1 MKAAVFFI
9 HDQVIRRSRSSI
21 GSSMATSELSPI
33 DRHLAALLQRIA
45 PNPSPELEL
54 AAQLVSRFQTDGHVC
69 LPLGEITSDTLA
81 GVGISSPLPARRTW
95 IKKLRESGVV
105 GKPDEFKPLILD
117 EAARLYLHRY
127 WTYEVDVARDLSNRL
142 RTKQLVGQAALNQQL
157 EKLFAQESK

>member
-1 MKAAVFFI
+1 
-9 HDQVIRRSRSSI
+9 
-21 GSSMATSELSPI
+21 MATSELSPI

-54 AAQLVSRFQTDGHVC
+54 AAQLVSRVQTDGHVC
-69 LPLGEITSDTLA
+69 LPLGEITSDTLV

-117 EAARLYLHRY
+117 EAARLYLQRY
-127 WTYEVDVARDLSNRL
+127 WAYEIEVAREISNRL
-142 RTKQLVGQAALNQQL
+142 RKDQPVGQASLNQQVDN
-157 EKLFAQESK
+157 LFSQESKLHKLAAVVAAT